1 MEKWMEGMDSL
12 LQGFW
17 WVALISSL
25 IFVIQMVLTFAGSD
39 HSDLHTDFDSN
50 VNHLDTPFQLFTL
63 RNLINFM
70 LGFGWT
76 GIAFYNTIPSKTIL
90 VFLAVI
96 VGFAFVALFFIIIRQ
111 MLKLTE
117 DNTFNIQLL
126 LNHTGTVYLKI
137 PPKLEGAGKVQI
149 SLRGSTHELDAMTEG
164 QAIPSGAV
172 VVVQRIE
179 NNLLIVNALS

>member
-1 MEKWMEGMDSL
+1 MDSL

-25 IFVIQMVLTFAGSD
+25 VFVIQMVLTFAGSD
-39 HSDLHTDFDSN
+39 HSDGLHTDFDSN

-76 GIAFYNTIPSKTIL
+76 GIAFYNTIPSKTML

-111 MLKLTE
+111 ILKLTE

-126 LNHTGTVYLKI
+126 LNHTGTVYLMI
-137 PPKLEGAGKVQI
+137 PAKMEGAGKVQI

-164 QAIPSGAV
+164 AAIPSGAV
-172 VVVQRIE
+172 VVVHRIE
-179 NNLLIVNALS
+179 RNILIVRLLS